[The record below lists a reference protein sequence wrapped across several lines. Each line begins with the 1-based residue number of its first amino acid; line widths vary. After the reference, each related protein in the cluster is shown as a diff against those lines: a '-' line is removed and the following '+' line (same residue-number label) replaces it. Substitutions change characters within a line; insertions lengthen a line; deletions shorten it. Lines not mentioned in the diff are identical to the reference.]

1 MSEIII
7 NYFIV
12 TLFLLLFYIL
22 SSNEKKIAFNTKK
35 RFLFLS
41 IIAFSIFA
49 GYRVIGTDINS
60 YKEIFDQQPTIN
72 LNFEFLQTMF
82 EYYIEPGFVLII
94 SYLKMYGLGFNVFLF
109 ISAIIPLLIIY
120 KVIIKHERR
129 HLYLTFLLFLL
140 LYALRG
146 PLDVIR
152 QFFAAAI
159 YLSAL
164 HSLSIKKELRYF
176 GKTIVSIFFHY
187 SSVINI
193 LIRPFLKLKWTIK
206 KYSTSFITLFLIGF
220 LFKNL
225 IITLTNSMEVNN
237 TDRILYKFQRY
248 IEANYEVDSF
258 LQGFFLYSTWYLP
271 IILNIIIVLVA
282 ISNYKDICKN
292 DFLKILLNSQILAS
306 LIFVFFWAMDSTIL
320 ARRIEFTLS
329 IGNFFILKE
338 IIINLKGKNR
348 LLYIFILMYLITFMI
363 FQFLF
368 LIQLRTNLF

>member
-7 NYFIV
+7 NYLIV

-22 SSNEKKIAFNTKK
+22 SSYEKSFSYRAKK
-35 RFLFLS
+35 GILVLA
-41 IIAFSIFA
+41 IISFSIFA

-60 YKEIFDQQPTIN
+60 YKQIFDEQPIIV
-72 LNFEFLQTMF
+72 LNFDFIQTMF

-94 SYLKMYGLGFNVFLF
+94 SYLKRYGLGFNVFLF
-109 ISAIIPLLIIY
+109 LSAIIPLFVIY
-120 KVIIKHERR
+120 RVIFNHEKKHVF
-129 HLYLTFLLFLL
+129 LTFLLFLL

-164 HSLSIKKELRYF
+164 YSLSIKKEFRYF
-176 GKTIVSIFFHY
+176 WKIIVSIFFHY
-187 SSVINI
+187 SSILNF
-193 LIRPFLKLKWTIK
+193 LIRPFLKIKWTIK
-206 KYSTSFITLFLIGF
+206 KYATLFVSLFLLGF

-225 IITLTNSMEVNN
+225 ILTITNNMDISN

-248 IEANYEVDSF
+248 IDANYEVDSF
-258 LQGFFLYSTWYLP
+258 LQGLFLYSTWYLP
-271 IILNIIIVLVA
+271 IFLNIILIVVA
-282 ISNYKDICKN
+282 ISYYKDICKS

-306 LIFVFFWAMDSTIL
+306 LIFIFFWAMDSTIL

-348 LLYIFILMYLITFMI
+348 LLFVFILMYLITFMI

-368 LIQLRTNLF
+368 LVQLRTSLF